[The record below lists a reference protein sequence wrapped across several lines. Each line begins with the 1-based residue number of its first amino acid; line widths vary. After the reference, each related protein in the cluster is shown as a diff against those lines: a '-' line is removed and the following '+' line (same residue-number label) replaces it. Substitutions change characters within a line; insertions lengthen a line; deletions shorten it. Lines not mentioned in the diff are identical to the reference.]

1 MRARLHDGQALT
13 TLLSAAANDNEFAS
27 VCTEPVVLRVHC
39 AADLPEVLSLL
50 ENLFQRIQNH
60 PNLRLWVMKDAAMD
74 ISLLFVRSLD
84 VLDSQGR
91 QMLEAIQDQD
101 LYRWIQL
108 PDEAY
113 ANSRFHSLAQDIT
126 QWGDVVVIEFTPK
139 ANLAR
144 LAGEDAKWQVQGLLS
159 RMQTTTRSGSSVV
172 TVNPVAK
179 PARNTFNG
187 SFSSA
192 MNSTSH
198 GAFEASVPYVEQMKA
213 LKRELDALDIRK
225 PSPSTP
231 SQEVA

>member
-1 MRARLHDGQALT
+1 MRARLHDGQALAM
-13 TLLSAAANDNEFAS
+13 LLSAAANDNEFAS

-60 PNLRLWVMKDAAMD
+60 PSLRLWVVKDAATE
-74 ISLLFVRSLD
+74 ISLVFVRSLD

-91 QMLEAIQDQD
+91 QLLEAVLDQD

-113 ANSRFHSLAQDIT
+113 ANSRFHSLIQDIT
-126 QWGDVVVIEFTPK
+126 QWGDVAVIEFTPV

-144 LAGEDAKWQVQGLLS
+144 LAGEDAKWQVQGLLN
-159 RMQTTTRSGSSVV
+159 RIQTTSRLGSAVV
-172 TVNPVAK
+172 TANPVAK
-179 PARNTFNG
+179 PAKNAFIG
-187 SFSSA
+187 SFSNA

-198 GAFEASVPYVEQMKA
+198 GTFEASVPYVEQMKA
-213 LKRELDALDIRK
+213 LKRELDALDIRN